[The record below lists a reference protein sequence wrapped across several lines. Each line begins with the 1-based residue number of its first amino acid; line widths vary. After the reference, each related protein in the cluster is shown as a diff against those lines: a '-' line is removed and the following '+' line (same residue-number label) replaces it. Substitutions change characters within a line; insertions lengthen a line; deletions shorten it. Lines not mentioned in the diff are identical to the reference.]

1 MELCG
6 IASLMLPVLRGR
18 LEQELVEQALML
30 WIHVLNQHKRHPCIR
45 WQRFQ
50 QKCECFQTSSRSS
63 DSDHRKDRGL
73 GAFSR

>member
-30 WIHVLNQHKRHPCIR
+30 WVHCAEP
-45 WQRFQ
+45 
-50 QKCECFQTSSRSS
+50 TSSAHRQRLRSN
-63 DSDHRKDRGL
+63 GL
-73 GAFSR
+73 IRINSYFRIVGPRLEH